1 MYFFN
6 ETESLKNNANVSVVY
21 ICSGNDYFPKKS
33 NFLIA
38 SLQRKLHSCHNEKN
52 YSNLIRTWISLL
64 TALPGNFSILNIYKQ
79 DVPSLLRAFCKRTPV
94 EITQIISLFLFEIY
108 YSWLPITQTLVNSDL
123 ALTGTKVDFQPRPQD
138 AFPWLQIQGKALWG
152 RACVCRVTSF
162 H

>member
-1 MYFFN
+1 MQRKGEPFHTISLFTILDRVYFFN
-6 ETESLKNNANVSVVY
+6 ETESLKNNANVSVNRFTFVVVM
-21 ICSGNDYFPKKS
+21 IIFPQKS

-108 YSWLPITQTLVNSDL
+108 YN
-123 ALTGTKVDFQPRPQD
+123 
-138 AFPWLQIQGKALWG
+138 
-152 RACVCRVTSF
+152 
-162 H
+162 